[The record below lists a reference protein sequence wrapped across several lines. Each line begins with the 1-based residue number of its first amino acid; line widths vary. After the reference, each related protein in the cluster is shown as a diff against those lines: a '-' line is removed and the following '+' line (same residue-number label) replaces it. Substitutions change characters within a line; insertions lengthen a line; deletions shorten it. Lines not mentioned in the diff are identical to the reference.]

1 MLHGARRLL
10 HGARRLLYAVMCCVD
25 GNQVRFCGGR
35 LALTGCTI
43 ICTIHQPSSE
53 VFDAFDECLLLVEGR
68 MIYDGPPMHARMPTV
83 SQRATLACARAY
95 TPMRA
100 KPSAT

>member
-1 MLHGARRLL
+1 MRRAVRMLRGARCM
-10 HGARRLLYAVMCCVD
+10 LYAVMCAD
-25 GNQVRFCGGR
+25 GTQVRFCGGR

-68 MIYDGPPMHARMPTV
+68 MIYDGPPMHAKKCQP
-83 SQRATLACARAY
+83 
-95 TPMRA
+95 
-100 KPSAT
+100 